1 MEPNHQILFIGN
13 GADALPFMA
22 AGLATRMSHS
32 GIDFMCATLVPAQID
47 SIADDVMKEIGI
59 DISGQTLLTLHDIK
73 SIIFDLVITIG
84 PLNRSEFLN
93 LPGMPPRLHWDIP
106 DTDPGSAEEILRTQ
120 LCEARDQLKAKV
132 QDLFSS
138 QLLAALFGTRQK
150 LELILDN
157 LVDGVMAH
165 TANRHIFFFN
175 QAAEQITGY
184 RREELL
190 GRDCHDVF
198 PGRFC
203 GGDCDFCN
211 GEEILNVKSVAKRE
225 VVFTQK
231 DGAQKALKMSVMPL
245 ADDHEKN
252 VGALLS
258 FKDVTELNLLKNR
271 VKHHHA
277 LGGLIG
283 KDPNMI
289 EIFNQI
295 REVGSVMVPVLIEGE
310 TGTGKETVARAIHD
324 IGPLSQNPFLSINCG
339 ALPEASLENEITD
352 YIDNRFSNADPPAE
366 QRNSFG
372 HGGTLFLDEINMLS
386 LAMQIKLLRALKNKR
401 LETIA
406 EGSFQPQTVRVICA
420 TNQNLRQLMES
431 KHFRRDLYYRLCV
444 YPIKLP
450 PLRERRLDISVL
462 VDHFLER
469 TAQKIGRPILIV
481 SNEALDLMIR
491 YPWPGNVAELQNAIE
506 FAYVKC
512 RQGAIG
518 VENLP
523 TEITNFAQRSSAR
536 PGPALKK
543 KEQVMLAVA
552 TAEGNKKKAAQIL
565 GVSRATF
572 YRYLDTYNL
581 K

>member
-1 MEPNHQILFIGN
+1 MEPKHQILFVGN
-13 GADALPFMA
+13 GTDALPLIA
-22 AGLATRMSHS
+22 AGLATHISTG

-47 SIADDVMKEIGI
+47 PVAAAVMKEIGI
-59 DISGQTLLTLHDIK
+59 DISGQSLLTLHDIK
-73 SIIFDLVITIG
+73 PFIFDLVITIG

-106 DTDPGSAEEILRTQ
+106 DTDPASSEKILRTQ
-120 LCEARDQLKAKV
+120 LRTARDKLKAKV
-132 QDLFSS
+132 TDLFSS

-203 GGDCDFCN
+203 GGDCDFCS
-211 GEEILNVKSVAKRE
+211 GEETPNVKIVAKRE
-225 VVFTQK
+225 IVFTKK

-245 ADDHEKN
+245 SDDHQKN

-258 FKDVTELNLLKNR
+258 FKDVTELNLLKKR
-271 VKHHHA
+271 VKHHHV

-289 EIFNQI
+289 EVFDQI

-324 IGPLSQNPFLSINCG
+324 IGPIAQNSFLSINCG
-339 ALPEASLENEITD
+339 ALPEAILENEFTG
-352 YIDNRFSNADPPAE
+352 YIDTRFTKAGPNAE
-366 QRNSFG
+366 QRYPFG
-372 HGGTLFLDEINMLS
+372 RGGTLFLDEINMLS
-386 LAMQIKLLRALKNKR
+386 LAMQIKLLRALKDTR
-401 LETIA
+401 LETIDA
-406 EGSFQPQTVRVICA
+406 GSFQPLTVRVICA
-420 TNQNLRQLMES
+420 TNQNLRQLMDS
-431 KHFRRDLYYRLCV
+431 KQFRRDLYYRLCV

-450 PLRERRLDISVL
+450 PLRERRLDIPVL
-462 VDHFLER
+462 VDHFLEQ
-469 TAQKIGRPILIV
+469 TAQKTGRPILTP

-523 TEITNFAQRSSAR
+523 AEINNFAPRSSAR

-543 KEQVMLAVA
+543 KEQVMLAIA
-552 TAEGNKKKAAQIL
+552 SAEGNKKKAAQIL